1 MVDLE
6 QAGRGQQYVQGQL
19 RLAEDAQHAG
29 IGLRGGNEQFE
40 RAAAAQAF
48 KVYLALQHVAQR
60 VQRKGVELRGREVPD
75 LGPESSQG

>member
-40 RAAAAQAF
+40 RAAAAQALTID
-48 KVYLALQHVAQR
+48 LALQHVAQW
-60 VQRKGVELRGREVPD
+60 VQRKRVELRRRKVPD
-75 LGPESSQG
+75 LGPESSHG